1 MKKPSFGEHGHIA
14 IATNSM
20 KRAIHHLE
28 RRGYSFR
35 FFKNNDKGEM
45 IAAYITNEIGGFA
58 IHLCVK
64 Y

>member
-1 MKKPSFGEHGHIA
+1 MKKPSFGANGHIA

-20 KRAIHHLE
+20 KRAIYHLE
-28 RRGYSFR
+28 RRGYQFR
-35 FFKNNDKGEM
+35 FFKNNDQGEM
-45 IAAYITNEIGGFA
+45 IAAYVNDEIGGFA